1 MRFAA
6 LICAG
11 VLCAADSRVADAVR
25 ARTPIDTLVKQ
36 RADVNGAQIDG
47 TTALHWAAQHED
59 VAAVKALLAAGAD
72 AKVKNRYGLT
82 PLSLAATNGNGPIV
96 ELLIKAGADPNL
108 AVPGGETPLMTA
120 ARTGKLDAVK
130 ALLRGGANVNAKE
143 EQRGQTAIMW
153 AAAEGHAAVVET
165 LVEFGAN
172 FRERLR
178 SGFTPY
184 LFAVREGRIA
194 AAKSLIK
201 AGVDVNEVIQ
211 PPPNSIRRPGA
222 PRAGTSALVLAV
234 INGHFELAARLL
246 EAGAD
251 PNSDGSGMTALH
263 AITQVRKP
271 GLGDNDPSPTGSG
284 NITSADMVR
293 KLKEHGA
300 DLNARMSKKI
310 NIGLTRLNTEG
321 ATPFLMAA
329 RTGDAEMMRL
339 LASLG
344 ADPLLPTVDG
354 STPLMVA
361 AGLGTRSPGED
372 AGSDDDA
379 VEACAVALELG
390 NKIDAVDSNG
400 ETAMHGAAYKN
411 GPKVVEFLNSKNA
424 DPVVWNKK
432 NKFGWTPLRIAEG
445 YRFGNY
451 KPSLV
456 TVDAFHRVMKAHGIA
471 MPGPD
476 ASAVG
481 RP

>member
-1 MRFAA
+1 MRFAV
-6 LICAG
+6 LCCAG
-11 VLCAADSRVADAVR
+11 VLCGADSRVADAVR
-25 ARTPIDTLVKQ
+25 ARAPIDALVKQ
-36 RADVNGAQIDG
+36 KADVNGAQVDG

-59 VAAVKALLAAGAD
+59 VAAVRALLAAGAD
-72 AKVKNRYGLT
+72 AKAKNRYGLT

-96 ELLIKAGADPNL
+96 ELLIKAGADPN
-108 AVPGGETPLMTA
+108 AAAPGGETPLMTA

-165 LVEFGAN
+165 LIEFGAN

-194 AAKSLIK
+194 AAQALIK

-211 PPPNSIRRPGA
+211 PPPNTIRRPGA
-222 PRAGTSALVLAV
+222 PRTGTSAMVLAV
-234 INGHFELAARLL
+234 INGHFELAVRLL

-251 PNSDGSGMTALH
+251 PNADGSGMTALH
-263 AITQVRKP
+263 AISQVRKA
-271 GLGDNDPSPTGSG
+271 GLGDNDPSPIGSG
-284 NITSADMVR
+284 NVTSVEMVR

-300 DLNARMSKKI
+300 NLNARMSKKI

-321 ATPFLMAA
+321 ATPFMMAA
-329 RTGDAEMMRL
+329 RSADAELMRL

-344 ADPLLPTVDG
+344 ADPLLPNVDN

-372 AGSDDDA
+372 AGNEDET
-379 VEACAVALELG
+379 VEAVAVALELG
-390 NKIDAVDSNG
+390 NNINAVDSNG

-411 GPKVVEFLNSKNA
+411 LPKVVAFLNEKGA
-424 DPVVWNKK
+424 DPLVWNKK
-432 NKFGWTPLRIAEG
+432 NKYGWTPLRIAEG

-456 TVDAFHRVMKAHGIA
+456 TVAAFHEVMKARGIA
-471 MPGPD
+471 IPGPD
-476 ASAVG
+476 PAVIN